1 MSLAASE
8 CFVKVASDYGLVGLR
23 AVLIS
28 SVDQRVILLSS
39 LGIALFAETERKHL
53 IRNGLYFIASDSNS
67 IVGGLFLNSAPAKG
81 FMLDL
86 LTYSE

>member
-1 MSLAASE
+1 MSLAVSE
-8 CFVKVASDYGLVGLR
+8 CSVKVASDYGLVGLR

>member
-39 LGIALFAETERKHL
+39 LGIALIAETERKHL
-53 IRNGLYFIASDSNS
+53 IRSGFYFIASDKNS
-67 IVGGLFLNSAPAKG
+67 IVGGLF
-81 FMLDL
+81 
-86 LTYSE
+86 